1 MNAHVPSFEAFRPAY
16 DAGKPQIVA
25 RSLVADLDTP
35 VSAWLKLGTNDP
47 YSFLLESVQ
56 GGEIRGRYSI
66 IGLKPDLIWRC
77 RGRQAELNVRADQSP
92 DAFVPEPKPPLDSL
106 RDLLARTRM
115 EIPAPLPPMASGLF
129 GYLGHDMVRLM
140 ERLPEP
146 NPDPLGLP
154 DAVLV
159 RPTVVAIFDAVK
171 ADVTIAT
178 PVFPANGVSARAA
191 YDQAEERLSAVAV
204 DFARNRIPEDALSA
218 EPVTLTEPVS
228 NTTRAEY
235 LDIVRRAK
243 DYIAAGDIFQVV
255 PSQRFRRPFNLPPFQ
270 LYRTLRRLNPS
281 PFLFFLNYPG
291 YAAVG
296 SSPEILVRLRDGTV
310 TIRPIAG
317 TIRRGTT
324 PEEDKALAEHLLADP
339 KERAEH
345 LMLLDLGRNDVGRV
359 VRHRE
364 IQPRSAHRLERRRP
378 HPPRQGRAR
387 RIDRRISERHDQ
399 RCSENPRPRNHR
411 RAGKGKARCLR
422 RRCRLLL
429 RQRLDGH
436 LHCAAHRDREGRHDV
451 RPSRR
456 RRRRRQRSRRRV
468 HGDGLQIRSS
478 LPRRRRSPTSH
489 RRQAQPLAPGGLRTA
504 RQKQTQSDPSRRHIG
519 GLPPFL
525 PSRSHHL
532 AVTCDSNCADGECPA
547 R

>member
-35 VSAWLKLGTNDP
+35 VSAWLKLGMNDS

-66 IGLKPDLIWRC
+66 IGLKPDIIWRC
-77 RGRQAELNVRADQSP
+77 RGRQAELNTRADQSP
-92 DAFVPEPKPPLDSL
+92 DAFAPESKPPIESL

-140 ERLPEP
+140 ERLAEP

-178 PVFPANGVSARAA
+178 PVFPTADVTARAA

-204 DFARNRIPEDALSA
+204 DFARNRLPDDALSA
-218 EPVTLTEPVS
+218 EPVTLAEPVS

-235 LDIVRRAK
+235 LEIVRRAK
-243 DYIAAGDIFQVV
+243 EYIAAGDIFQVV
-255 PSQRFRRPFNLPPFQ
+255 PSQRFRRPFKLPPFQ

-324 PEEDKALAEHLLADP
+324 PEEDKALAERLLADP

-359 VRHRE
+359 VQTGTVKVTEQFVIEKYSHVQH
-364 IQPRSAHRLERRRP
+364 IVS
-378 HPPRQGRAR
+378 
-387 RIDRRISERHDQ
+387 
-399 RCSENPRPRNHR
+399 NV
-411 RAGKGKARCLR
+411 
-422 RRCRLLL
+422 
-429 RQRLDGH
+429 
-436 LHCAAHRDREGRHDV
+436 EGRI
-451 RPSRR
+451 RPDKGALDALIAGFPNGTTS
-456 RRRRRQRSRRRV
+456 
-468 HGDGLQIRSS
+468 GAPKIRA
-478 LPRRRRSPTSH
+478 LEIIDELEKEKRGVY
-489 RRQAQPLAPGGLRTA
+489 GGAVGYFSANGSMDTCIALRTA
-504 RQKQTQSDPSRRHIG
+504 IVKDGTMYVQAGGGVVADSDPEAEFMETVYKSAALFRAAEEAQR
-519 GLPPFL
+519 LTDAKPN
-525 PSRSHHL
+525 R
-532 AVTCDSNCADGECPA
+532 
-547 R
+547 